1 VTGVLDLL
9 ALGETMLSLIAVG
22 VPLAAATELR
32 VSHGGAESN
41 ACVALSRLGLRT
53 AWVSRL
59 GVDAPGDR
67 ILDDLRAAGVG
78 VDWVRRDPDRPT
90 GLMLRETSGAPATYR
105 RAGSAASALAPE
117 DLDGVPVAD
126 ARAVLVTG
134 ITAML
139 GDGPRR
145 AAIALLDRARGL
157 RVVDP
162 NLRVGLWGSERAS
175 ELVTPLLERCDL
187 LIGGEAELSSLV
199 GGSGRA
205 LAERCRELGPSE
217 VVLKR
222 GTDGAATLSE
232 DGWIE
237 HRPAPGPDR
246 DPVGAGDAFNAGY
259 LAARLDGRSPAD
271 ALDLGA
277 RCGAAVAAAV
287 GDTEGIPSRPEGAI
301 R

>member
-1 VTGVLDLL
+1 
-9 ALGETMLSLIAVG
+9 
-22 VPLAAATELR
+22 
-32 VSHGGAESN
+32 
-41 ACVALSRLGLRT
+41 
-53 AWVSRL
+53 
-59 GVDAPGDR
+59 
-67 ILDDLRAAGVG
+67 
-78 VDWVRRDPDRPT
+78 
-90 GLMLRETSGAPATYR
+90 
-105 RAGSAASALAPE
+105 
-117 DLDGVPVAD
+117 VAD

-259 LAARLDGRSPAD
+259 LAARLDGRSPAE

-287 GDTEGIPSRPEGAI
+287 GDTEGIPSRPEGAS